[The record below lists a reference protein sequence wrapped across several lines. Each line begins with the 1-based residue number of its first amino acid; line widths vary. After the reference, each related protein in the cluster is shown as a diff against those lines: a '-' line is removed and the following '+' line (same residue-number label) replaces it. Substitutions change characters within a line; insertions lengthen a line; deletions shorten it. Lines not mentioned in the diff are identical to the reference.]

1 MTLLKAS
8 FLLSFT
14 LNSLFITFVLISPTK
29 AMNFPLAHVNVV
41 SAKITTLTPVVS
53 VSGTTVSQNDSNIA
67 AEVSGRLV
75 DLSPIGARVNKGDI
89 LAKIDDE
96 NLTIQRRE
104 AQALLLNTQ
113 TQLHFLET
121 EVIRKTAL
129 VSKQLS
135 PRTELDKTVSERD
148 VAKGEVMAAQA
159 RVERAAKNLEHTQV
173 KAPFAGIVAARIANL
188 GEYIDSGNAIVRLVA
203 TANSEASVFV
213 PVTAYQ
219 FLTQSTQLLVESSL
233 GKGHAPIK
241 TIIPVADHRSH
252 LMEVRLDMSAFDW
265 PIGLH
270 FTTKVASGPS
280 KQALTIPRD
289 ALVLRREGTHI
300 FRINKDNGAE
310 QLSVTVG
317 MAMNDLIEVL
327 GEIKAGD
334 LIVIRGAER
343 LKTGQKVQIKDN
355 NHQLISGTT
364 ANNIDKKADNK
375 Y

>member
-14 LNSLFITFVLISPTK
+14 LNSFFITFVLISPAS
-29 AMNFPLAHVNVV
+29 AMDFPLANVNVV
-41 SAKITTLTPVVS
+41 SAKVTTLTPVVS
-53 VSGTTVSQNDSNIA
+53 VSGTTVSQNDSKIA
-67 AEVSGRLV
+67 AEVSGRLI

-89 LAKIDDE
+89 LAKIDDK
-96 NLTIQRRE
+96 NLTIQLRE
-104 AQALLLNTQ
+104 DQARLLNTQ
-113 TQLHFLET
+113 TQLNFLET

-129 VSKQLS
+129 VSKKLS

-148 VAKGEVMAAQA
+148 VAKGEVLAAQA
-159 RVERAAKNLEHTQV
+159 RLDRAAQNLDYTQV
-173 KAPFAGIVAARIANL
+173 KAPFAGIVVARIANL

-203 TANSEASVFV
+203 TANSEASVFA
-213 PVTAYQ
+213 PIIAYQ
-219 FLTQSTQLLVESSL
+219 FLTQSTELLVESSL

-241 TIIPVADHRSH
+241 TIIPVADIRSH
-252 LMEVRLDMSAFDW
+252 LMEVRLDMSAFNW
-265 PIGLH
+265 PIGLN
-270 FTTKVASGPS
+270 FKTKVASGPS

-289 ALVLRREGTHI
+289 ALVLRREGTSV
-300 FRINKDNGAE
+300 FRINNDNSAE

-343 LKTGQKVQIKDN
+343 LKNGQKVQIKDN
-355 NHQLISGTT
+355 NHELISGIT
-364 ANNIDKKADNK
+364 ADNIDKKADNK
-375 Y
+375 